1 MNTIKLT
8 YKISLI
14 AILSVGMLFTS
25 CESLELDLAD
35 NPNQLTPDQ
44 SNPDLFL
51 NSIQVD
57 FGKVVERF
65 GAIAG
70 QVTRI
75 DNMFGRNYQNTYS
88 PADFND
94 VWSGSYQSTGESFD
108 DQNAHSQTFNGILAD
123 VRALEPLAVDGELY
137 HHLAISQ
144 VIEAY
149 TIVTLVDFFG
159 DVPYTEAVQGS
170 IGNLN
175 PVTDSGATIYAAALD
190 LLDAAIVNFERDV
203 TNEPANDFYYSGNWD
218 NWIKAANTLK
228 MKIYLQRRLV
238 DNNAIADFNA
248 IVTSGDYIQTA
259 SEDFQFS
266 WGANE
271 IQPDNR
277 HPRYA
282 NNYEGDGADEYLSNW
297 LMNQMSNNDDPRIRY
312 YFYRQTNAVPG
323 AEIAPNEETL
333 SCSLESAPQH
343 YIDGNFTFCFLNNGY
358 WGRDHGDDDGTPPD
372 GFLRTTFGVYP
383 AAGRFDDSS
392 FQGISQGDGGQGAGI
407 TPIILSSWVDFMI
420 AEVAMLNMDIPG
432 ARTALNNGLTKS
444 IAKVATFGAL
454 DTSANLSFAP
464 NAAAISSFVNDRLA
478 DFDAAATPDDRWD
491 VIAEQY
497 WVALFGNGID
507 SYNFYR
513 RTGYPTTLQ
522 PNIEPNPGN
531 LIRSFFYPADLVT
544 NNSSVQQ
551 KPNTDQK
558 VFWDTN
564 PDSPAFPPAN

>member
-14 AILSVGMLFTS
+14 AILSIGMLFTS

-108 DQNAHSQTFNGILAD
+108 DQNLHSQTFNGILAD
-123 VRALEPLAVDGELY
+123 VRALEPLAIDGELY

-190 LLDAAIVNFERDV
+190 LLDAAIVNFERDAA
-203 TNEPANDFYYSGNWD
+203 NEPENDFYYNGDWD

-248 IVTSGDYIQTA
+248 IVTSGDYIQTV

-432 ARTALNNGLTKS
+432 ARAALNNGLTKS
-444 IAKVATFGAL
+444 IAKVTTFGAL
-454 DTSANLSFAP
+454 DTSANLSFEP
-464 NAAAISSFVNDRLA
+464 NATAISSFVNDRLA

-544 NNSSVQQ
+544 NNSSVEQ

>member
-123 VRALEPLAVDGELY
+123 VRALEPLAIDGELY

-159 DVPYTEAVQGS
+159 DVPYTEAIQGG

-190 LLDAAIVNFERDV
+190 LLDEAIVNFERDAA
-203 TNEPANDFYYSGNWD
+203 NEPENDFYYSGDWD

-282 NNYEGDGADEYLSNW
+282 NNYEGDGADEYLSNCLIMMIQELDITFTDKPMQYLVQKLP
-297 LMNQMSNNDDPRIRY
+297 LMKK
-312 YFYRQTNAVPG
+312 
-323 AEIAPNEETL
+323 
-333 SCSLESAPQH
+333 H
-343 YIDGNFTFCFLNNGY
+343 
-358 WGRDHGDDDGTPPD
+358 
-372 GFLRTTFGVYP
+372 
-383 AAGRFDDSS
+383 
-392 FQGISQGDGGQGAGI
+392 
-407 TPIILSSWVDFMI
+407 
-420 AEVAMLNMDIPG
+420 
-432 ARTALNNGLTKS
+432 
-444 IAKVATFGAL
+444 
-454 DTSANLSFAP
+454 
-464 NAAAISSFVNDRLA
+464 
-478 DFDAAATPDDRWD
+478 
-491 VIAEQY
+491 
-497 WVALFGNGID
+497 
-507 SYNFYR
+507 
-513 RTGYPTTLQ
+513 
-522 PNIEPNPGN
+522 
-531 LIRSFFYPADLVT
+531 
-544 NNSSVQQ
+544 
-551 KPNTDQK
+551 
-558 VFWDTN
+558 
-564 PDSPAFPPAN
+564 